1 MDVLYN
7 CHKKKDRQSNN
18 DTQSITQTTND
29 RECKLNVY
37 KCWNIC
43 VDQCHLLATVYKVK
57 IEKKIGST
65 WRLYRSTVGRRQSY
79 KMPTNLHDFERP
91 IKHLEN

>member
-1 MDVLYN
+1 M
-7 CHKKKDRQSNN
+7 
-18 DTQSITQTTND
+18 
-29 RECKLNVY
+29 CKLNVY

-79 KMPTNLHDFERP
+79 KMPTNLHDSNPWGYPLYNRL
-91 IKHLEN
+91 I